1 MKILSIAEASVA
13 YGTAVADL
21 QQPLI
26 LQQAG
31 QPLAVLVS
39 FEDYQHWQALALDE
53 AQRRQAGWQTLES
66 LLDDVHH
73 RPSDYTPEQ
82 IEAEI
87 QAARTEVKKARDEH
101 RRCH

>member
-1 MKILSIAEASVA
+1 MKTMSIAEAIAA
-13 YGTAVADL
+13 YGIAVADL

-26 LQQAG
+26 LQQEG
-31 QPLAVLVS
+31 RPFAVLVS
-39 FEDYQHWQALALDE
+39 FEEYQHWQALALDE

-66 LLDDVHH
+66 LLADVHQ

-87 QAARTEVKKARDEH
+87 GLARTELSRSNSQ
-101 RRCH
+101 

>member
-1 MKILSIAEASVA
+1 MKTPSIAEASVA

-21 QQPLI
+21 QHPLI

-39 FEDYQHWQALALDE
+39 FEEYQHWQALALDE
-53 AQRRQAGWQTLES
+53 TQRRQAGWHTLEG
-66 LLDDVHH
+66 LLEDVHH

-87 QAARTEVKKARDEH
+87 QAARVEAKKARDEY
-101 RRCH
+101 RRSH

>member
-1 MKILSIAEASVA
+1 MKTLSIAEAAAV

-26 LQQAG
+26 LQQEG
-31 QPLAVLVS
+31 RPFAVLVS
-39 FEDYQHWQALALDE
+39 FEEYQHWQALALDE
-53 AQRRQAGWQTLES
+53 AQRWQAGWQTLDSMLE
-66 LLDDVHH
+66 DVYH

-87 QAARTEVKKARDEH
+87 ETARTEVKKARNEH
-101 RRCH
+101 RRGH